1 MPAPQKITPFLWFDN
16 NAEEAMTLYTAV
28 FKNSKIL
35 SLTRCGESGPGPA
48 GSVLVGSFQIEGQE
62 VTALNGGSMFK
73 FTEAIS
79 LVVNCAS
86 QEEVDSLWSQLTA
99 GGGAPSRCGWLK
111 DQFGLAWQIVPRV
124 MVQLLQDAD
133 PAKAARVM
141 QAMMQMTKIDIATL
155 QRAHEGR

>member
-1 MPAPQKITPFLWFDN
+1 M
-16 NAEEAMTLYTAV
+16 
-28 FKNSKIL
+28 
-35 SLTRCGESGPGPA
+35 
-48 GSVLVGSFQIEGQE
+48 LVGSFQIEGQE